1 MNGAARMRQVQ
12 RPLWQVF
19 LTGAL
24 KMLGCCALGGCLPL
38 AGTWLFP
45 LPVPLTPGAELRRLL
60 VVSAFAFVGAV
71 FGLAAGYFWAFPVP
85 PRRGGPEG
93 GPDTFRRR
101 ERRTHV
107 SEGPLRI
114 VPRQRP

>member
-1 MNGAARMRQVQ
+1 MRQVR

-24 KMLGCCALGGCLPL
+24 KMLGCSALGGCLPL
-38 AGTWLFP
+38 LFP
-45 LPVPLTPGAELRRLL
+45 WVDDLTPAGELRRLFA
-60 VVSAFAFVGAV
+60 VSAFSFVGAV
-71 FGLAAGYFWAFPVP
+71 FGLAAGFFWAFPVF
-85 PRRGGPEG
+85 RLREGPEG
-93 GPDTFRRR
+93 GAGDFRGG
-101 ERRTHV
+101 ERHNHV

>member
-1 MNGAARMRQVQ
+1 MRQVQ

-38 AGTWLFP
+38 LFP
-45 LPVPLTPGAELRRLL
+45 WVDDLTPAGELRQLL
-60 VVSAFAFVGAV
+60 VVSALAVVGAV
-71 FGLAAGYFWAFPVP
+71 FGFAAGFFWAFPVS
-85 PRRGGPEG
+85 RLREGPEG
-93 GPDTFRRR
+93 GPDTFRGG
-101 ERRTHV
+101 ECGTHI